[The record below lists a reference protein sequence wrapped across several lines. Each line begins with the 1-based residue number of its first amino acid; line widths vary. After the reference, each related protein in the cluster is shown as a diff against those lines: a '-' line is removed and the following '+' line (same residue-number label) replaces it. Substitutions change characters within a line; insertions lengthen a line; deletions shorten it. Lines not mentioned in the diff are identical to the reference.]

1 MSDDTNAQSSPSWT
15 PPPPAGSNPPDSTG
29 STPSPRSRST
39 RVGLNINP
47 PIVVGLLGVVGL
59 VLAIFLKEAG
69 TNLWDALSEAWAI
82 FAIVAAVLALVPSFG
97 SALSLRQR
105 VAWQIG
111 AASVGAL
118 LLWWVLFILPNI
130 ARNTSFLAT
139 LAIAALAIGVWL
151 SPGNTLDDSSSD
163 VAS

>member
-1 MSDDTNAQSSPSWT
+1 MSDDTNSQGTPSWT
-15 PPPPAGSNPPDSTG
+15 PPPPAGASPPDATGGTSTKA
-29 STPSPRSRST
+29 PRSPG
-39 RVGLNINP
+39 VGLNINP
-47 PIVVGLLGVVGL
+47 PIVAGLLGVIAL

-82 FAIVAAVLALVPSFG
+82 FAIVAAVLALVPSFA

-111 AASVGAL
+111 AGSVGAL

-139 LAIAALAIGVWL
+139 LAIAAIAIGVWL
-151 SPGNTLDDSSSD
+151 SPGNTLDDGSSD
-163 VAS
+163 QTS